1 MYAIV
6 EIAGKQF
13 RVTKDMKMKVPLLQA
28 EPGKSVDFDRI
39 LAFEDDTGNIAF
51 GNPLLDNTSVS
62 ATVIEHGRD
71 KKIIVFKKKRRKGYQ
86 KKNGHRQGYS
96 LIEITD
102 IGKSKKTKPAAK
114 TKEVAAAQADTKMTA
129 KKAPQD
135 KTAAKAATTVKPKAA
150 KKAAPKV
157 DAQKAA
163 VTEKKVSA
171 EKAPSA
177 KTGAKSKTSEK
188 PKVEKKA
195 ASPAKAKTATK
206 KTTPNKDVKED

>member
-28 EPGKSVDFDRI
+28 QPGNSLDFDRV
-39 LAFEDDTGNIAF
+39 LAFEDDSGNIAF
-51 GNPLLDNTSVS
+51 GTPLLESTSVS

-102 IGKSKKTKPAAK
+102 IGKSKKAKPAAK
-114 TKEVAAAQADTKMTA
+114 TEQVAAVQEATKMSV
-129 KKAPQD
+129 KKAPKA
-135 KTAAKAATTVKPKAA
+135 KTAAKAKTTVKPKAA

-157 DAQKAA
+157 DAQKVAL
-163 VTEKKVSA
+163 TEKKVSA
-171 EKAPSA
+171 KKAPSA

-195 ASPAKAKTATK
+195 ASRAKTKTATK
-206 KTTPNKDVKED
+206 KATPNKDIKED